1 MFNIIYIYMSTVSKD
16 ECLELKNIN
25 YQTML
30 LNNKTNIDGNMASE
44 CSEKIETFLKK
55 EKEMVKNRTW
65 SKLSKASKLKKL
77 IEYSTIYSKKHKLN
91 SDDSNKLQSYLLEA
105 LDRRKLQKMKDVIYD
120 IEKGII
126 TDIPKL
132 IFIKEK
138 KKFTIKRDKK
148 SNTLQNLAPKTKKKK
163 KKITSNKEEKIQ
175 KIKRKIK
182 QKTKKE
188 KIPKIPKN

>member
-1 MFNIIYIYMSTVSKD
+1 MSNVSKD

-55 EKEMVKNRTW
+55 EKELVKNRTW

-77 IEYSTIYSKKHKLN
+77 IEYSSIYSKKHKLN

-132 IFIKEK
+132 IFIKDK

-148 SNTLQNLAPKTKKKK
+148 SNTLQNLAPKTKKIKKIKK
-163 KKITSNKEEKIQ
+163 KNKIGKEDKIK
-175 KIKRKIK
+175 KIKRRIK
-182 QKTKKE
+182 KKS
-188 KIPKIPKN
+188 PKKLSTDNNTN